1 MSGENIFLQI
11 CDSKHEMYTLLTRL
25 LCRNQDYYD
34 NDALNSSANED
45 VETRIGT
52 NMDNI
57 DGPSVSESD
66 VLRQGAID
74 VPGLQY
80 DLPSVSSHAYSNTT
94 QPNTTMEDPQGDTQ
108 AQPLSYFS
116 GLLVRSSFSQKRG
129 S

>member
-1 MSGENIFLQI
+1 VNTFFLQI
-11 CDSKHEMYTLLTRL
+11 CDSKYEMYTLLMGL

-34 NDALNSSANED
+34 DDALNSSENVD
-45 VETRIGT
+45 VETRIG

-66 VLRQGAID
+66 ALRQGAID

-94 QPNTTMEDPQGDTQ
+94 QPSTMEEPQGNTQ
-108 AQPLSYFS
+108 AQPLSHFS
-116 GLLVRSSFSQKRG
+116 GLLVRFSFSQK
-129 S
+129 

>member
-1 MSGENIFLQI
+1 
-11 CDSKHEMYTLLTRL
+11 MYTLLMRL

-80 DLPSVSSHAYSNTT
+80 ELPSVSSHAYSNTT
-94 QPNTTMEDPQGDTQ
+94 QPITMEDPQGNTQ
-108 AQPLSYFS
+108 AQPLSHFS
-116 GLLVRSSFSQKRG
+116 GLLVHFSFSQNR
-129 S
+129 

>member
-1 MSGENIFLQI
+1 MGVG
-11 CDSKHEMYTLLTRL
+11 KVLLR
-25 LCRNQDYYD
+25 
-34 NDALNSSANED
+34 A
-45 VETRIGT
+45 RIHAFT

-57 DGPSVSESD
+57 
-66 VLRQGAID
+66 
-74 VPGLQY
+74 

>member
-1 MSGENIFLQI
+1 M
-11 CDSKHEMYTLLTRL
+11 RL

-45 VETRIGT
+45 AETRIGT

-80 DLPSVSSHAYSNTT
+80 DLPSVSSHAFSNTT
-94 QPNTTMEDPQGDTQ
+94 QPSTMEDPQGNTQ
-108 AQPLSYFS
+108 AQHLSHFS
-116 GLLVRSSFSQKRG
+116 GLLVHLSFSQKRLDK

>member
-66 VLRQGAID
+66 VLKQGAID

-94 QPNTTMEDPQGDTQ
+94 QPSTMEDPQGNTH
-108 AQPLSYFS
+108 AQPLSHFS
-116 GLLVRSSFSQKRG
+116 GLLVHFSFSQKRQDH
-129 S
+129 

>member
-80 DLPSVSSHAYSNTT
+80 DLPSVSSHAYSNKHSQVQWKTHKET
-94 QPNTTMEDPQGDTQ
+94 HKHNPFPIFL
-108 AQPLSYFS
+108 AYWYVPL
-116 GLLVRSSFSQKRG
+116 FSQKR
-129 S
+129 